1 MATQAHPRWRG
12 AYASMR
18 LLACQ
23 LNGSSPLARGIWKRC
38 CLRPFTTWL
47 IPAGAGHILGT
58 TRRRPKIQAHP
69 RWRGAYYCGLRW
81 GEAIAGSSPLAR
93 GICNLLEPHQS
104 FNGLIPA
111 GAGHIWSAP
120 SPYSRSTAHPR
131 WRGAYPRT
139 SIMFIRC
146 SGSSPLARGIWGT
159 VLGDLNHE
167 GLIPAG
173 AGHIPQ
179 QES

>member
-1 MATQAHPRWRG
+1 MLRLIPAGVGHIFCSGKPTSSISAHPRWRG
-12 AYASMR
+12 AYVITQFEESR
-18 LLACQ
+18 TS
-23 LNGSSPLARGIWKRC
+23 GSSPLARGILVRLWDSQWR
-38 CLRPFTTWL
+38 LRL

-111 GAGHIWSAP
+111 GAGHI
-120 SPYSRSTAHPR
+120 REH
-131 WRGAYPRT
+131 
-139 SIMFIRC
+139 
-146 SGSSPLARGIWGT
+146 
-159 VLGDLNHE
+159 
-167 GLIPAG
+167 
-173 AGHIPQ
+173 Q
-179 QES
+179 